1 MTIVKRIEKI
11 SELLN
16 KLLTFLGG
24 VFLVGMIVL
33 TCANILSR
41 LLWVPII
48 GTFEMMGFFGA
59 IVTAFA
65 LGYTQIKRGHIAVD
79 VLVNTFSDKVKK
91 TLSIINNT
99 ICCLFFLVA
108 AWQISIKANTL
119 MNTGEVTETLQVI
132 YYPFTYAVAFGCL
145 VLSVT
150 LMTEI
155 IRAFLP
161 EERGEN

>member
-1 MTIVKRIEKI
+1 MTIVKLIEKI

-41 LLWVPII
+41 LIWVPII

-161 EERGEN
+161 EDRGEN